1 MNAPVIAHLASMV
14 NAILVILTETSDML
28 FPVHKKNKRTH
39 TEPYA
44 NIKGAKGSMTY
55 RPNMQT
61 VTVF

>member
-28 FPVHKKNKRTH
+28 FPVHKKYKCTH

-44 NIKGAKGSMTY
+44 NIKGAKGIMTY